1 MRRVTAS
8 LIRAPSADILL
19 LSAVS
24 IWALNYSVVKI
35 GLTEIDPLAFPV
47 VRFGVG
53 GLILLGVLK
62 WLEGS
67 IGFRRADVR
76 LLLVASVL
84 GITLSQ
90 ISFVLALTNTTASD
104 TALLAATSPIL
115 TTLLATAVG
124 LERMNRRHWVAAV
137 VGLAGAILIVVGGA
151 SARHL
156 GQSLLGDVLAL
167 GNVVGASASA
177 LPIMPLLR
185 RYSPLRIL
193 TWQMLLGTAMLV
205 PFALPSLLTQ
215 DYTAITN
222 TGWAS
227 LGYAVIFSGIVT
239 NLLYF
244 TAIGRVGAS
253 RAAMYQYVQSFLAV
267 VFAVVLLSEPVR
279 ALQLLGGVVVV
290 GSVVLSRQPPVRAR
304 TPLARID
311 RRRAVDP
318 VLRRVHRLAADHGSF
333 DDDLTVGRNPE
344 HREVGA
350 HAGAHRSSAAG
361 PVDCENPRGI
371 RGYEADCVGD
381 RESGELDGVAE
392 AVDERR

>member
-1 MRRVTAS
+1 MRRATAS

-53 GLILLGVLK
+53 GLILLGVLR

-90 ISFVLALTNTTASD
+90 ISFVLALTNTSASD

-124 LERMNRRHWVAAV
+124 LERMNRRHWAAAV
-137 VGLAGAILIVVGGA
+137 VGLAGAILIVAGGA
-151 SARHL
+151 STRHL

-215 DYTAITN
+215 DYAAITS

-227 LGYAVIFSGIVT
+227 LGYAVVFSGIAT

-253 RAAMYQYVQSFLAV
+253 RAAMYQYIQSFLAV
-267 VFAVVLLSEPVR
+267 VFAVLLLGEPVR
-279 ALQLLGGVVVV
+279 VLQLLGGVVVV
-290 GSVVLSRQPPVRAR
+290 GSVVLSRQRSVHAR
-304 TPLARID
+304 TSEGRSD
-311 RRRAVDP
+311 RRRPGEA
-318 VLRRVHRLAADHGSF
+318 VLRRVHRLTADHGAF
-333 DDDLTVGRNPE
+333 DDDLAVGRKSE
-344 HREVGA
+344 HGEIGA
-350 HAGAHRSSAAG
+350 HAGAYRSSPAG
-361 PVDCENPRGI
+361 PVDGEQPRRICGD
-371 RGYEADCVGD
+371 EADRLGD
-381 RESGELDGVAE
+381 CEAGELNGVAE
-392 AVDERR
+392 ALHEGR

>member
-1 MRRVTAS
+1 MKRATAA
-8 LIRAPSADILL
+8 LFRAPSADVLL
-19 LSAVS
+19 LCAVS

-90 ISFVLALTNTTASD
+90 ISFVLALTNTSASD

-137 VGLAGAILIVVGGA
+137 VGLAGAVLIVAGGA
-151 SARHL
+151 STHHL
-156 GQSLLGDVLAL
+156 GQSLLGDLLAL
-167 GNVVGASASA
+167 GNVIGSSASA

-193 TWQMLLGTAMLV
+193 TWQMLLGTTMLV

-215 DYTAITN
+215 DYAAITN
-222 TGWAS
+222 TGWAC
-227 LGYAVIFSGIVT
+227 LGYAVIFSGIAT

-253 RAAMYQYVQSFLAV
+253 RAAMYQYIQSFLAV
-267 VFAVVLLSEPVR
+267 AFAVVLLSEPVR
-279 ALQLLGGVVVV
+279 ILQLLGGVVVV
-290 GSVVLSRQPPVRAR
+290 GSVVLSRQRPLRGRSPDGRIARQRPVE
-304 TPLARID
+304 
-311 RRRAVDP
+311 V
-318 VLRRVHRLAADHGSF
+318 VLRRVHRLATDHGAF
-333 DDDLTVGRNPE
+333 DDDPAVGRSLKD
-344 HREVGA
+344 REVGP
-350 HAGAHRSSAAG
+350 HAGAYGSSATG
-361 PVDCENPRGI
+361 PVDGEEPRGI
-371 RGYEADCVGD
+371 RGDEADRVGN
-381 RESGELDGVAE
+381 RESGELDGVAKTLHK
-392 AVDERR
+392 RR

>member
-215 DYTAITN
+215 DYAAITG

-279 ALQLLGGVVVV
+279 VLQLLGGAVVV
-290 GSVVLSRQPPVRAR
+290 GSVVLSRQRPVRAR
-304 TPLARID
+304 TPDGRSGD
-311 RRRAVDP
+311 RRPVEA

-350 HAGAHRSSAAG
+350 HAGAYRSPAAG
-361 PVDCENPRGI
+361 PVDSEKPRGI
-371 RGYEADCVGD
+371 RGYEADRVGD

-392 AVDERR
+392 ALHERR